1 MQYKDGRIILPI
13 NEFSVSGNTYNL
25 NGINLTYAVFFV
37 REEKKKFRLL
47 LPGEYQIKTVGSNV
61 NLEIQSSVLTNK
73 IAVQVGY
80 DYTRISSEYS
90 VFGTPDI
97 AILKDEYNKLA
108 KDVNNLWEYIKK
120 QGVTSDV
127 LNSDI
132 VIPKLKQGETIVF
145 KDGNLEAIVL
155 YDAIE
160 ELKRSVE
167 IVRREIND
175 ELDAKMNAFSI
186 RIDGLLN
193 SFRLE
198 IENKINVGKNE
209 ITNLVNNSKTEINTL
224 VNDSKT
230 GISVLVDSQ
239 RTSLIELTDTSK
251 NDINSLVVNQKNSIT
266 TLVDNSK
273 TDINNTA
280 NTQIT
285 SITNVVNSSRTGIS
299 ALANNE
305 KTDISDLA
313 EDKKDEIR
321 NLATTIIGFDPA
333 DCLLKGGTKY
343 NDAVEI
349 ERDIDDLKKKEG
361 GDIVRVKFSISTY
374 TPGGGGGSHRYLKI
388 SDLNGVEITE
398 FKKAKKYIGEIN
410 TTDTSAIERGTVT
423 LKDDTQ
429 TYDVYR
435 SGMYNGGFI
444 ENVINYSDF
453 QQYSIQELYWSDF
466 MNNGSGSWALKNS
479 NLPFNLYA
487 PGLFTA
493 RAYGE
498 LRTEKGGVNMH
509 FGAYTDS
516 KIIDELNKVFLDGK
530 DAQVDMFMSASAF
543 TPTLSCDNSGSMI
556 FEQHSDSVMR
566 LIFTPK
572 TVDGYSVTSAE
583 CRVPMKFDHTI
594 NKAVMDNTFS
604 LRTLGNWRFFG
615 TKQKLFQ
622 GVLAKTMTSAIQ
634 TQTLNASDFSNTWAV
649 WCFRKLIIYGN
660 VQVSRM
666 TSSATF
672 PFKAY
677 IETNSYNTETPIATY
692 ITKNGS
698 WEQVNIVGNIE
709 GTTTISSLL
718 SMTFSIKNRNGTLD
732 TGNCTV
738 QVTRID
744 AEFY

>member
-13 NEFSVSGNTYNL
+13 NEYSVSGDTYNL

-145 KDGNLEAIVL
+145 KDGNLEAIIL

-167 IVRREIND
+167 IIRREIND

-224 VNDSKT
+224 VN
-230 GISVLVDSQ
+230 
-239 RTSLIELTDTSK
+239 
-251 NDINSLVVNQKNSIT
+251 
-266 TLVDNSK
+266 
-273 TDINNTA
+273 
-280 NTQIT
+280 
-285 SITNVVNSSRTGIS
+285 
-299 ALANNE
+299 NE
-305 KTDISDLA
+305 KADITDLA

-321 NLATTIIGFDPA
+321 NFATAIVGFDPA
-333 DCLLKGGTKY
+333 NCLLKGGTKY

-410 TTDTSAIERGTVT
+410 TTDTSGIGWGSVT

-435 SGMYNGGFI
+435 SAMYNGSFTQ
-444 ENVINYSDF
+444 NVINYSDF

-466 MNNGSGSWALKNS
+466 MNNGSGSWAFKNS

-498 LRTEKGGVNMH
+498 LRTAKGDVQSVVVKKLLEFGVEIYEIQNFVGIADIPVDNDLKIKFIVPTKNEYNNPKIRLNGTDYTLMRGSESGLVQLKSNDLQANSICNVICNNLSFIIENGSLNATETESGMTTIEEMWKQDSFVIGGEFGGKFPVTNIKTGKVYYYFDNTRNIYVPYTALVTVSGTFNAPNSNDFKESTFKMFLVQRKVLVNTPVELFLLPRNGIEKNNEVVVGHDYKTAEAIVKVFKNGTFDHRITMQATKGGVFRQEDSALTSSGSAITNFVKSNYSLNMYPVENKIY
-509 FGAYTDS
+509 FDS
-516 KIIDELNKVFLDGK
+516 VHRAVG
-530 DAQVDMFMSASAF
+530 
-543 TPTLSCDNSGSMI
+543 DNSNLVI
-556 FEQHSDSVMR
+556 
-566 LIFTPK
+566 
-572 TVDGYSVTSAE
+572 
-583 CRVPMKFDHTI
+583 
-594 NKAVMDNTFS
+594 
-604 LRTLGNWRFFG
+604 TL
-615 TKQKLFQ
+615 
-622 GVLAKTMTSAIQ
+622 
-634 TQTLNASDFSNTWAV
+634 
-649 WCFRKLIIYGN
+649 
-660 VQVSRM
+660 
-666 TSSATF
+666 
-672 PFKAY
+672 
-677 IETNSYNTETPIATY
+677 E
-692 ITKNGS
+692 
-698 WEQVNIVGNIE
+698 
-709 GTTTISSLL
+709 LL
-718 SMTFSIKNRNGTLD
+718 SIYN
-732 TGNCTV
+732 
-738 QVTRID
+738 
-744 AEFY
+744 